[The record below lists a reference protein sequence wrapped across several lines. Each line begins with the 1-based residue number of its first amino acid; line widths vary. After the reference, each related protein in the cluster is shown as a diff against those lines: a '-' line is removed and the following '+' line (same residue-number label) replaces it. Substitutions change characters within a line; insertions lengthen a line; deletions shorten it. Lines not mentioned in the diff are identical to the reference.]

1 MLTWSWERPGP
12 NHFGRSIFWRRYLR
26 PVNSLLPVVSVA
38 AQNLPQLYRF
48 CFLMTGEASKAQD
61 IFQDT
66 LREAAFLAA
75 KGEPPANRYWFFREA
90 RWRCLDVVAHGVQ
103 PEQATNE
110 STEVSPQAPE
120 QIEQV
125 EPEQLAIWI
134 SAAPEPQRSAL
145 ALYYLDEF
153 NYREMMSMLG
163 LKLNELSRAIASGRR
178 EFQAWLNATL
188 PAAAPE

>member
-1 MLTWSWERPGP
+1 MFEGAGSQAPAYSYFT
-12 NHFGRSIFWRRYLR
+12 
-26 PVNSLLPVVSVA
+26 LL
-38 AQNLPQLYRF
+38 
-48 CFLMTGEASKAQD
+48 
-61 IFQDT
+61 
-66 LREAAFLAA
+66 
-75 KGEPPANRYWFFREA
+75 EA
-90 RWRCLDVVAHGVQ
+90 RWRCLDVGAQGVQ
-103 PEQATNE
+103 PEHGASE

-120 QIEQV
+120 QIEQL

-178 EFQAWLNATL
+178 EFQAWLNTTV

>member
-1 MLTWSWERPGP
+1 
-12 NHFGRSIFWRRYLR
+12 
-26 PVNSLLPVVSVA
+26 
-38 AQNLPQLYRF
+38 
-48 CFLMTGEASKAQD
+48 MTGEAGKAQD

-75 KGEPPANRYWFFREA
+75 KGEPPPDRTWFFREA
-90 RWRCLDVVAHGVQ
+90 RWRCLDVVAQGVQ
-103 PEQATNE
+103 PEQGTNE
-110 STEVSPQAPE
+110 STEVSPHAPE
-120 QIEQV
+120 QIEQL

-145 ALYYLDEF
+145 ALYYLDEY

-178 EFQAWLNATL
+178 EFQAWLNATV

>member
-1 MLTWSWERPGP
+1 
-12 NHFGRSIFWRRYLR
+12 
-26 PVNSLLPVVSVA
+26 VA

-48 CFLMTGEASKAQD
+48 CFLMTGEASKARD

-66 LREAAFLAA
+66 LREAAFLVAR
-75 KGEPPANRYWFFREA
+75 GESPVDRCWFFREA
-90 RWRCLDVVAHGVQ
+90 RWRCLDVIAQGMQ
-103 PEQATNE
+103 AEQGTNE
-110 STEVSPQAPE
+110 STEVSPHAPE
-120 QIEQV
+120 QIEQL

-134 SAAPEPQRSAL
+134 SAAPEPQRSVL

-153 NYREMMSMLG
+153 TYREMMSMLG

-178 EFQAWLNATL
+178 EFQAWLNTTV

>member
-1 MLTWSWERPGP
+1 
-12 NHFGRSIFWRRYLR
+12 
-26 PVNSLLPVVSVA
+26 
-38 AQNLPQLYRF
+38 
-48 CFLMTGEASKAQD
+48 MTGEASKAQD

-66 LREAAFLAA
+66 LREAASLAA
-75 KGEPPANRYWFFREA
+75 NGEPPADRYWFFPEA
-90 RWRCLDVVAHGVQ
+90 RWRCLDVVAHDAQ
-103 PEQATNE
+103 PEQAANE

-120 QIEQV
+120 QIEQL

-163 LKLNELSRAIASGRR
+163 LKLTDLSRAIASGRR
-178 EFQAWLNATL
+178 EFQAWLNTTV
-188 PAAAPE
+188 PAAASE

>member
-1 MLTWSWERPGP
+1 
-12 NHFGRSIFWRRYLR
+12 
-26 PVNSLLPVVSVA
+26 
-38 AQNLPQLYRF
+38 
-48 CFLMTGEASKAQD
+48 MTGEASKAQD
-61 IFQDT
+61 VFQDT

-103 PEQATNE
+103 PEQRANE

-120 QIEQV
+120 QIEQL

-134 SAAPEPQRSAL
+134 SAAPEPQRSGL

-153 NYREMMSMLG
+153 NYREMMSILG

-178 EFQAWLNATL
+178 EFQAWLNATV
-188 PAAAPE
+188 PAAARE

>member
-1 MLTWSWERPGP
+1 
-12 NHFGRSIFWRRYLR
+12 LR
-26 PVNSLLPVVSVA
+26 PANSLLPVVRVA

-66 LREAAFLAA
+66 LREAAFLVANR
-75 KGEPPANRYWFFREA
+75 EPPADRHWFFREA
-90 RWRCLDVVAHGVQ
+90 RWRCLDVVAQGVQ
-103 PEQATNE
+103 PEHAANE
-110 STEVSPQAPE
+110 STELSPRAPE
-120 QIEQV
+120 QIEQL

-163 LKLNELSRAIASGRR
+163 LKLTDLSRAIASGRR
-178 EFQAWLNATL
+178 EFQAWLNTTV
-188 PAAAPE
+188 PAAASE